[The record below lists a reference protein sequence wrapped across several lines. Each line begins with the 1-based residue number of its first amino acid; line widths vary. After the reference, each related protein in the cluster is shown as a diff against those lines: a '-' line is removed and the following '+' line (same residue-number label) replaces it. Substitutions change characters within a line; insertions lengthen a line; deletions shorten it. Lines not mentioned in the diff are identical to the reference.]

1 MYETNFFFF
10 TKQCKPL
17 QLKTNRMKSPLTVVF
32 GIVTNNAVILIH
44 QNASAEVPNPKQ
56 LQFQA
61 RQKKKK

>member
-1 MYETNFFFF
+1 
-10 TKQCKPL
+10 
-17 QLKTNRMKSPLTVVF
+17 MKSPLTVVF